1 MKTSPIRSE
10 AGLTKATTINRLSG
24 FFACCL
30 LACLFCSNAEAKSV
44 VSDTLPLYG
53 QPKYDKNFKHFNY
66 ASPDAVKGGRIVMP
80 AYGTFDNFNPFIFK
94 GIASAETA
102 ALTLDTLGIVP
113 ADDYSTVYPLIAK
126 QFELPDDN
134 SFVGFI
140 LDEKAKFRDGS
151 PILADDVIFS
161 FNSLIEKGSPL
172 YKVYYA
178 DVDRVEKINDRHIR
192 FYFKKDSSN
201 KELPLILSQIAIF
214 SAEDWAG
221 KDFAKPSLIPPLGS
235 GPYRI
240 EKFELGKFV
249 VLKRNRDYW
258 AKDLPSRKG
267 FFNFDEVRF
276 DYYQDTTVTLQAL
289 FAGNIDMREEYIA
302 KIWVTG
308 YDNDVVKSGKVKKEN
323 LPHNQTAILQN
334 FAFNIRRPKFQ
345 DKRVRQAIGL
355 AFNFEWA
362 NEKLFYNQY
371 QRLNSYYTNSEMAAS
386 GKPQGKELALLKE
399 LEPLLP
405 PEVFGEVPTPPEF
418 KLYEDGRK
426 NLRRA
431 ASLLKEAGYDFVDGK
446 MTHLETGQPLEFEV
460 LSNTANGN
468 TFTRVMLPFLKN
480 LEKIG
485 IKATFRNLEVNIFK
499 NRLDNFDFD
508 MAIVSFP
515 MSQMPG
521 NEQKEMWGSRSA
533 DIKGSFNLIGI
544 KNPAADALL
553 DKIVKAQEKE
563 SYIAA
568 LRALDRV
575 LRHEYYMI
583 PQWYSAHKR
592 VAYRNRFAHP
602 QTKEKVGFQPFSWW
616 LKDSKGKQK

>member
-240 EKFELGKFV
+240 EKFEPGKFV

-460 LSNTANGN
+460 LS
-468 TFTRVMLPFLKN
+468 L
-480 LEKIG
+480 
-485 IKATFRNLEVNIFK
+485 
-499 NRLDNFDFD
+499 
-508 MAIVSFP
+508 S
-515 MSQMPG
+515 
-521 NEQKEMWGSRSA
+521 
-533 DIKGSFNLIGI
+533 LIHI
-544 KNPAADALL
+544 
-553 DKIVKAQEKE
+553 
-563 SYIAA
+563 
-568 LRALDRV
+568 
-575 LRHEYYMI
+575 
-583 PQWYSAHKR
+583 
-592 VAYRNRFAHP
+592 
-602 QTKEKVGFQPFSWW
+602 
-616 LKDSKGKQK
+616 

>member
-66 ASPDAVKGGRIVMP
+66 ASPDAVKGGRVVMP

-240 EKFELGKFV
+240 EKFEPGKFV

-431 ASLLKEAGYDFVDGK
+431 ANLLKEAGYDFVDGK

-616 LKDSKGKQK
+616 LKDSQGKQK

>member
-66 ASPDAVKGGRIVMP
+66 ASPDAVKGGRIVIP

-240 EKFELGKFV
+240 EKFEPGKFV

-553 DKIVKAQEKE
+553 DKIVKAQDKE

-616 LKDSKGKQK
+616 LKDSQGKQK